1 MTTEPLANAKKRRSI
16 VFIIL
21 AALVG
26 SSPSALLSA
35 DGTNGAVAVPVQS
48 LRVVVDPRAELL
60 SVIFRLA
67 GNPEYNIPCVK
78 SYDEDVEKH
87 FGKFREHPAVKLA
100 QKVRETRKVSYN
112 APMSLAIH
120 LTDTGNLQ
128 LRVPLEPWPEGLDRR
143 WTISDAKEFTEA
155 ARQFVE
161 DTSFR
166 SFIEQHGPFYQ
177 TVATRM
183 QAVLDKEAHLEWFDT
198 FFGQRSNVRFTVVI
212 GLLNGNG
219 NYGVQF
225 RATGS
230 DGEMFCIL
238 RPWGTDSQGLP
249 EFRNTVPTVVHEF
262 CHSYCNAIIER
273 HLAELQSSGEALF
286 EPVSKQMRSRAYSNA
301 QTLLKESLVRA
312 CVIRYRRQ
320 YEGEEAARRVAQSEK
335 KNGFL
340 CMPELVDL
348 LADYEA
354 HREQYP
360 TLEDFSTRLIGFF
373 ADAADKISRAQ
384 ADLTNDG
391 SPSSQ

>member
-1 MTTEPLANAKKRRSI
+1 
-16 VFIIL
+16 VCIIL
-21 AALVG
+21 AVLV
-26 SSPSALLSA
+26 SSSLSALLFA
-35 DGTNGAVAVPVQS
+35 DSPNGAVATPVQS

-60 SVIFRLA
+60 SIIFRLA
-67 GNPEYNIPCVK
+67 GNPEYNILCVK
-78 SYDEDVEKH
+78 PYDDEVEKY
-87 FGKFREHPAVKLA
+87 FGKFRDHPAVKLA
-100 QKVRETRKVSYN
+100 QKVGQTRKVSYN

-120 LTDTGNLQ
+120 LTDTNNLQ

-143 WTISDAKEFTEA
+143 WTASDVGDFMEA

-161 DTSFR
+161 DTSFQR
-166 SFIEQHGPFYQ
+166 FIEQHGPFYQ
-177 TVATRM
+177 TVAGRM
-183 QAVLDKEAHLEWFDT
+183 QAMLDKEAHLEWFDT
-198 FFGQRSNVRFTVVI
+198 FFGLRPNARFAVVI
-212 GLLNGNG
+212 GMLNGNG
-219 NYGVQF
+219 NYGVRF
-225 RATGS
+225 RAAGN
-230 DGEMFCIL
+230 DDELFCIL
-238 RPWGTDSQGLP
+238 RPWGADSQGLP

-273 HLAELQSSGEALF
+273 HLAELQPSGDALF

-335 KNGFL
+335 KNGFF

-360 TLEDFSTRLIGFF
+360 TLEDFLPRLIRFF
-373 ADAADKISRAQ
+373 AEAAERISSTQ
-384 ADLTNDG
+384 GDMTNAG